1 MQTRIALGA
10 LLFMLTVAVVGYL
23 IINEG
28 LLPGQV
34 GRMQKFDAQV
44 QARSIEAGAL
54 LFQNSC
60 VGCHGVQGQGIPGVA
75 PALNAADLFNGERL
89 KKVGY
94 TGKVEDYI
102 RGTISAGRP
111 VKTNPSYPNPM
122 PTWSQTFG
130 GPLRPDQIDDLTSFI
145 MNWKDQALA
154 AASAQPTA
162 APAATGQGVG
172 TALDTPLPAGV
183 ADNGQKLFT
192 SQGCAACHSL
202 EPDKKIVG
210 PSLAG
215 IATQAG
221 DIIQKPDYKGKATSA
236 ELYIRESIVQPSAYV
251 VPSFVDGIMPQDFG
265 KKLSAQDLADLIAFL
280 LTQK

>member
-10 LLFMLTVAVVGYL
+10 LLFMLVIAVVGYL
-23 IINEG
+23 MLNEG
-28 LLPGQV
+28 LLPGQT
-34 GRMQKFDAQV
+34 GRMQKFDAAA

-75 PALNAADLFNGERL
+75 PGLNAVDLFSGERL

-94 TGKVEDYI
+94 TGQVEDYI
-102 RGTISAGRP
+102 RGTIAAGRP
-111 VKTNPSYPNPM
+111 IKTNPSYPNPM

-130 GPLRPDQIDDLTSFI
+130 GPLRSDQVDDLTDFI
-145 MNWKDQALA
+145 MNWGGQALE
-154 AASAQPTA
+154 A
-162 APAATGQGVG
+162 APVGTTIPPAQAVG

-202 EPDKKIVG
+202 KPGEKIVG

-215 IATQAG
+215 IATDADEIVKQ
-221 DIIQKPDYKGKATSA
+221 PDYKGKATTP
-236 ELYIRESIVQPSAYV
+236 EVYVRESIVQPGAYV
-251 VPSFVDGIMPQDFG
+251 TPGFVDGVMPKDYG
-265 KKLSAQDLADLIAFL
+265 TAKLNAQDLADLIAFL

>member
-10 LLFMLTVAVVGYL
+10 VLFMLVIAVVGYV

-28 LLPGQV
+28 FLPGQA

-44 QARSIEAGAL
+44 QGRSIEAGAL
-54 LFQNSC
+54 LFQNNC

-75 PALNAADLFNGERL
+75 PALNAADLFSGERL

-94 TGKVEDYI
+94 SGKVEDYI
-102 RGTISAGRP
+102 RGVISVGRP

-122 PTWSQTFG
+122 PTWGQAFG
-130 GPLRPDQIDDLTSFI
+130 GPLRDDQIGNLTNFI

-154 AASAQPTA
+154 EPSAPATA
-162 APAATGQGVG
+162 AAPSGQAVG

-183 ADNGQKLFT
+183 ADNGQKVFAA
-192 SQGCAACHSL
+192 QGCAACHSL
-202 EPDKKIVG
+202 KPDEKIVG

-215 IATQAG
+215 IATRAG
-221 DIIQKPDYKGKATSA
+221 DRIKAADYKGRATTG
-236 ELYIRESIVQPSAYV
+236 ELYLHEPIV
-251 VPSFVDGIMPQDFG
+251 
-265 KKLSAQDLADLIAFL
+265 
-280 LTQK
+280 